1 MIVVSL
7 IHALPILF
15 VIFLLTYAVFRQRKE
30 LQDIYKELGE
40 IRKKITNLEIV
51 SSVSAKYEN
60 YCSQRYPRDT
70 PAS

>member
-15 VIFLLTYAVFRQRKE
+15 IIFLLTYAVFRQRKE

-40 IRKKITNLEIV
+40 IREKINSLEIV
-51 SSVSAKYEN
+51 VKY
-60 YCSQRYPRDT
+60 R
-70 PAS
+70 